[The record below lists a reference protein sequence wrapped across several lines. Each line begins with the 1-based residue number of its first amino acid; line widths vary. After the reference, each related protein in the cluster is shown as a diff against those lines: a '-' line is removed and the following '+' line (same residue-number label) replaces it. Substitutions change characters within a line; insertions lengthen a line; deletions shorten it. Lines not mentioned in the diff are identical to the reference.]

1 MIKVTKGNTAQ
12 KLCADTVSTK
22 MVDYMG
28 VTMTVRTLTLNVNE
42 FWSLHPHSFVEIN
55 KSSPKIGSRK
65 YHDTGPLK
73 YNLFK
78 TPIKIA
84 DDIYSYYQ

>member
-22 MVDYMG
+22 MVEHMG

-42 FWSLHPHSFVEIN
+42 F
-55 KSSPKIGSRK
+55 
-65 YHDTGPLK
+65 
-73 YNLFK
+73 
-78 TPIKIA
+78 
-84 DDIYSYYQ
+84 